1 LLRIREQEL
10 CICGVGWIEKT
21 TRRKGLKMRASG
33 ILLPVASLPSRYG
46 IGCFSKEA
54 YEFVDRLEEAGQS
67 YWQILPLGPTGYG
80 DSPYQSFSTFAGNP
94 YFIDLETLVKEGLL
108 TEEECDACDF
118 GDNAEYIDYEKIY
131 LSRFKVLRK
140 AFERFAADDVYDAFV
155 SENGYWLEDYALYM
169 AIKDALGGI
178 SWSEWPAELKDREEA
193 ALNQKREELAE
204 EVAFYKFQQFMFLKQ
219 WKALKAYANE
229 KGIRNIGDIPIYVAF
244 DSADTWANPVL
255 FQFDE
260 DNQPKAVAGCP
271 PDAFSA
277 TGQLWGNPLYR
288 WDYHK
293 STGYAWWLLRLAHV
307 FKLYDT
313 VRIDHF
319 RGFDEYYSI
328 PYGDKTAVNGSWK
341 KGPGMDLFHT
351 IEKKIGRKSVIAED
365 LGYITDTVRK
375 LVADSGFMGTKVLE
389 FAFDTRDTGS
399 AREYLPHNYIEN
411 CVAYTGTHDNETLVG
426 WWQEIDDEGRKKA
439 RDYLCDYYTPADK
452 MYIPLIGVIMRSN
465 AKICIVPIQDYL
477 GLDNKSRMNT
487 PSSVGSN
494 WRWRVDSKALNK
506 TLAKEIKAI
515 TVRYER
521 CN

>member
-1 LLRIREQEL
+1 
-10 CICGVGWIEKT
+10 
-21 TRRKGLKMRASG
+21 MRASG

-108 TEEECDACDF
+108 TEEECNACDF

-204 EVAFYKFQQFMFLKQ
+204 EIAFYKFQQFMFLKQ

-229 KGIRNIGDIPIYVAF
+229 KGIRIIGDIPIYVAF

-277 TGQLWGNPLYR
+277 TGQLWGNPLYK

-328 PYGDKTAVNGSWK
+328 PFGDQTAERGHWE
-341 KGPGMDLFHT
+341 KGPGMDLFWKVRET
-351 IEKKIGRKSVIAED
+351 LGEKPVIAED
-365 LGYITDTVRK
+365 LGYVTDSVRE
-375 LVADSGFMGTKVLE
+375 LVRDSGFPGMKVLE
-389 FAFDTRDTGS
+389 FAFDSRDSGC
-399 AREYLPHNYIEN
+399 ANDYLPHNYPVN
-411 CVAYTGTHDNETLVG
+411 SVAYTGTHDNETLAG
-426 WWQEIDDEGRKKA
+426 WWGSISKDEQKLTRE
-439 RDYLCDYYTPADK
+439 YLCDTYTPEAELNK
-452 MYIPLIGVIMRSN
+452 PLISLIMRSA
-465 AKICIVPIQDYL
+465 AKWCVIPMQDYL
-477 GLDNKSRMNT
+477 GLDNKCRMNT
-487 PSSVGSN
+487 PSTVGTNWKWRIRKNQLSV
-494 WRWRVDSKALNK
+494 KLQ
-506 TLAKEIKAI
+506 KEIYAV
-515 TVRYER
+515 TLRYGRMNWMEEVEEAADR
-521 CN
+521 EE